1 MDQRAPAVPS
11 PLQPDMKGAKVAPY
25 PRAVTAWAAVSV
37 FALAQVMSTVDRGM
51 IALLIDPIRRDLH
64 ISDVQIA
71 LLQGL
76 AFAIFYVAVGLPLGF
91 IADRLNRRRLLIG
104 GVLAWCAATIGC
116 GFARSFGDMFAARL
130 LVGLGEAVL
139 APCAVTMIGD
149 LFPPSRRGPPMALYI
164 LGSMVAVGIGSAATG
179 SILKLAP
186 TGVFDVVPLLRGLA
200 PWRIAFMVLG
210 AGGVA
215 IALLVLFLK
224 EPQRRGV
231 VLEARQGLGLK
242 QAVGYLVQNWG
253 VFLPF
258 YSAVAAYAVGIGL
271 AIVWGPAVL
280 IRGYGLSAGGLGQVL
295 GGAQF
300 VAALLGAICAAMVI
314 DPVVRRSGVGG
325 KLRLSALIAV
335 LAIPSTIPWVA
346 SAPGLAIAMTA
357 EAMFIGAL
365 YGSTMLSTMTE
376 LVPSNMKGVSVSL
389 YAFVVTMIGTSL
401 GPLAVAQVNDAFFHD
416 PKLIGRAVTIVGAGA
431 LILSALLALVTQ
443 RNFARA
449 MARKG
454 GFARVLEA
462 NLQ

>member
-1 MDQRAPAVPS
+1 MDQRATAAH
-11 PLQPDMKGAKVAPY
+11 PDLAPDARAPY
-25 PRAVTAWAAVSV
+25 PGALTAWFAVSV
-37 FALAQVMSTVDRGM
+37 FALAQIMSTVDRGM
-51 IALLIDPIRRDLH
+51 IALMIDPIRHDLH

-76 AFAIFYVAVGLPLGF
+76 AFAIFYVAVGVPLGF

-104 GVLAWCAATIGC
+104 GVLAWCAATVAC
-116 GFARSFGDMFAARL
+116 GLAHSFGDMFAARL
-130 LVGLGEAVL
+130 MVGLGEAVL

-186 TGVFDVVPLLRGLA
+186 QGVFDVIPVLRGLPA
-200 PWRIAFMVLG
+200 WRIAFMVLG
-210 AGGVA
+210 ASGVA
-215 IALLVLFLK
+215 IAILVFFLK

-231 VLEARQGLGLK
+231 VLEARQGLGLR
-242 QAVGYLVQNWG
+242 QAVAYLVENWA

-258 YSAVAAYAVGIGL
+258 YTAVAAYAVGIGL

-300 VAALLGAICAAMVI
+300 VAAVLGAICAALVI

-325 KLRLSALIAV
+325 KLKLSALIAL
-335 LAIPSTIPWVA
+335 LAVPSTLPWVA

-389 YAFVVTMIGTSL
+389 YAFVVTMVGMSL
-401 GPLAVAQVNDAFFHD
+401 GPLLVAQVNDAFFHD
-416 PKLIGRAVTIVGAGA
+416 PKLIGRAVTVVGASA
-431 LILSALLALVTQ
+431 LILSALLALLTH

-449 MARKG
+449 IARKG
-454 GFARVLEA
+454 GFARVLDA
-462 NLQ
+462 NLR